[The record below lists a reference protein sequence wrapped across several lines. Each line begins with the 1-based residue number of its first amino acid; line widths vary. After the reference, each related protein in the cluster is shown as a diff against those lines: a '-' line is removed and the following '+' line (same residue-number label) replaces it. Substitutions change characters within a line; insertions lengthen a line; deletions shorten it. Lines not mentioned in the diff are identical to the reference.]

1 MDKQIFKTLLI
12 DLYNI
17 YNPANIEYVDDLV
30 EKYNRHE
37 FSAVQNIFFKYN
49 RKTASYYDPKI
60 GTDEH
65 ILMLIKEYNS
75 GNRSLEGV
83 DFKAQKQ
90 AQEKENSIIE
100 QKKIEEDKEKASKN
114 IEHIKQS
121 VKTEMFEKFKTIEN
135 SFEEKEASIKK
146 SLDKLYKDFEKKIE
160 SLKESNDDVV
170 IRIFSKHSSSELD
183 LPNKKQIAALGIGSR
198 LIIKD
203 KDGKILGMEIVD
215 VIYDAVSN
223 MDDKPLI
230 EIFLEKS

>member
-100 QKKIEEDKEKASKN
+100 QKKIE
-114 IEHIKQS
+114 
-121 VKTEMFEKFKTIEN
+121 
-135 SFEEKEASIKK
+135 
-146 SLDKLYKDFEKKIE
+146 